1 MNRSMVKYVVI
12 AGAVLLTSTAALAFG
27 PGHGGYGPGGCPGPG
42 SGMGRGARMGSG
54 FGWRAQALGLSADQ
68 QKQVT
73 ELQSKHEA
81 DVAPLRAQIEGKR
94 AELQALWSTP
104 SPDRRAI
111 LAKQAE
117 MEPLR
122 ERIQAAHVD
131 FHLAVQKLL
140 TPEQRERW
148 TSMRGPGYCAGG
160 PGPGGDCD
168 GSDMPCGVSCPQSW

>member
-1 MNRSMVKYVVI
+1 M
-12 AGAVLLTSTAALAFG
+12 GA
-27 PGHGGYGPGGCPGPG
+27 
-42 SGMGRGARMGSG
+42 G

-73 ELQSKHEA
+73 ALRSKHEA
-81 DVAPLRAQIEGKR
+81 DVAPLRAQIEEKR
-94 AELQALWSTP
+94 AELQALWSAL

-111 LAKQAE
+111 HAKQAE

-122 ERIQAAHVD
+122 EKIQAAHVD
-131 FHLAVQKLL
+131 FQLAVQKVL

-160 PGPGGDCD
+160 AGSGGFGFG
-168 GSDMPCGVSCPQSW
+168 GSDSPCSGNCPQSW